1 MPKGVGE
8 EQKIQEQG
16 EGFRNLSPEEQQRKQ
31 KYDVIF
37 EDQAQ
42 FDKMTYGEKKA
53 MFQDILLLNAKMHEN
68 YDEAKADAMMLELEG
83 AKQYLD
89 KAIDLLIQNVKT
101 ASLCLQELMAE
112 YLPVLAFGETIYELE
127 VDKKDTLDEF
137 QQYKLKQLQ
146 EDDLALQQEA
156 AKNAQKAAPEVKVEE
171 VKPEEKKNEEAKE
184 EAKPEEVK
192 QDKVSRPWDNVENKR
207 DVEKLY
213 GPEKADDGTT
223 REEFFDRM
231 KAQGWNKEGDEKI
244 IAAFY
249 VRCSDDLRD
258 NPDNLK
264 MLMAQPAG
272 TYRERGKVAEMALKI
287 HPVNSTSD
295 NQQTMEFRLKGV
307 VEQSPFMARLQEEG
321 WTQEGD
327 EKIIDIMAKV
337 PDVFIGKS
345 GEKKLWSELLKF
357 NGKSAYGRRD
367 AITLLKENA
376 KHSLHEPE
384 LAVLDA
390 EEKRLEK
397 EIERINRE
405 SELKKNSV
413 LRSYFDRIL
422 ELGLDQFEPAGMGM
436 PDWATEGRFENVEL
450 DDPHMLDE
458 INAQIDKLQIDE
470 KKLAEGQVGKLREEL
485 KGPFEE
491 IVKSQFGREEDE
503 NLRNLLGFD
512 YEDFSE
518 HMQSAEELKKYLK
531 DALKEAVIEQKRQQL
546 IEADKEKNPHLYQRQ
561 DKVNSAVEKVSNVLR
576 LLQGDSNQKF
586 LSAAR
591 GKQDTSQIPVE
602 NVGNYGRKHDFE
614 QDSEAAQTEMFSIL
628 DKLAALKKE
637 NKLESL
643 ADLRDAKSLEDPF
656 WDTYSRT
663 LTDKEIGD
671 LKVKFTKLSEAG
683 IDWFEYRDTGAYE
696 KFLKANNI
704 KIGGAFDP
712 YEIAKQSCNGP
723 LAEENLKMTCSVP
736 NYQQTM
742 KCLDLIA
749 AEYEKKKE
757 AIADMDVETITG
769 WFGANGYNMMENS
782 ILAVNGFEEKMI
794 DGRMQ
799 KVIDLGAGIDVEKL
813 DRDRLNDAQYK
824 KLVDSAQEAK
834 ELYAQNERS
843 FRAVFNVMNTR
854 KVNSNF
860 GGALIGVQ
868 ENINA
873 FNKNPELLGKLN
885 RFRHLLYQVRQ
896 ADQRVCKLVDIN
908 EKTKAK
914 TEVIVEPLEENAQFD
929 KQLVAQEVGFLK
941 VCYNMVHEPST
952 RVSRNSG
959 EYESVMRSILNAQ
972 KALEKKYDTNEE
984 ARKAYVKAINK
995 VLNNIN
1001 RYRMHK
1007 ANDGFKQDATL
1018 DKFVALERVD
1028 KLLRTRFETLAQ
1040 REYDD
1045 VIGAVPELFK
1055 VEVEEDKL
1063 GDEYLLEKAI
1073 GKINN
1078 MHKTIEDYRKEID
1091 AEEAGRSRRNSIG
1104 GIRSKQ
1110 LALDEE
1116 EPIQRSMSL
1125 GGIRAE
1131 KPAVKQEAPKAPENK
1146 APEGKEPE
1154 NKEPENKAPEI
1165 KAPENAV
1172 PAPKK
1177 EAPVEEKALFSEDKV
1192 ASVKQ
1197 AMDKEED
1204 YRKELDPE
1212 DEFEKELIV
1221 YSAEKSLYVDT
1232 LVHAC
1237 SDKAKDMG
1245 EEDAKK
1251 LLEKGMK
1258 DFAKAS
1264 SVQFRVFKFE
1274 KLGDK
1279 DFNKEFQ
1286 KRVLEGVAKGKT
1298 SQKDIR
1304 EFRDAALKDCYT
1316 KYKGK
1321 DTKALDRLSKLLGSK
1336 VNAKAIQKAQEGVKK
1351 KADVKVQV
1359 KK

>member
-1 MPKGVGE
+1 MPNGVGE
-8 EQKIQEQG
+8 EQEIQEQ
-16 EGFRNLSPEEQQRKQ
+16 EAGFENLSREEQQRKRE
-31 KYDVIF
+31 YDAIF
-37 EDQAQ
+37 ADQSR
-42 FDKMTYGEKKA
+42 FDRLNYGEKVE
-53 MFQDILLLNAKMHEN
+53 MFRNYLILNAKMHEN
-68 YDEAKADAMMLELEG
+68 YEEGKEEAMMQEMKA
-83 AKQYLD
+83 AKEYLD
-89 KAIDLLIQNVKT
+89 KAINLLIANVKT
-101 ASLCLQELMAE
+101 GTLCQQELTAD
-112 YLPVLAFGETIYELE
+112 YLPIFAFGGTIYDVEA
-127 VDKKDTLDEF
+127 DKEYSLKEF
-137 QQYKLKQLQ
+137 EDYKLKELQ

-171 VKPEEKKNEEAKE
+171 KKNEEVK
-184 EAKPEEVK
+184 EEVK
-192 QDKVSRPWDNVENKR
+192 QDKVPRPWDNIANKR
-207 DVEKLY
+207 ELENLY
-213 GPEKADDGTT
+213 GPERADDGTT

-249 VRCSDDLRD
+249 VRCSDDLRN
-258 NPDNLK
+258 NPDSLK
-264 MLMAQPAG
+264 KLMAQPAG

-287 HPVNSTSD
+287 YPVTDTSD
-295 NQQTMEFRLKGV
+295 NQLTMKIRLEGV
-307 VEQSPFMARLQEEG
+307 AEQSPFMARLQEEG

-327 EKIIDIMAKV
+327 EKIIAIMAKV

-345 GEKKLWSELLKF
+345 GERMLRPELLKAD
-357 NGKSAYGRRD
+357 GKSVHGRKA

-376 KHSLHEPE
+376 KHSLHEPD

-390 EEKRLEK
+390 EEKRLDK

-436 PDWATEGRFENVEL
+436 PDWATEGRFEDVEL

-470 KKLAEGQVGKLREEL
+470 KKLAEGLVVELREEL

-561 DKVNSAVEKVSNVLR
+561 NKVNSAVEKVSNVLR

-873 FNKNPELLGKLN
+873 FNKDPELLGKLN

-1007 ANDGFKQDATL
+1007 ANDGFKRDATL

-1091 AEEAGRSRRNSIG
+1091 AEKAGRSRRNSIG

-1154 NKEPENKAPEI
+1154 NKEPENKEPENKEPEN
-1165 KAPENAV
+1165 KAP
-1172 PAPKK
+1172 
-1177 EAPVEEKALFSEDKV
+1177 LFSEDKV

-1336 VNAKAIQKAQEGVKK
+1336 VNAKAIQKAQEDVKK
-1351 KADVKVQV
+1351 KADMKVQV